1 MKNKIYITGTSG
13 IGKSTLAKKIS
24 EDRGIPFIN
33 GSSTVLWKNYNIN
46 SHKELLLMGINDPIR
61 GLAFQLELLELR
73 EKLVEGVETFVSDRS
88 FIDNIVYFLYQNSPY
103 LDEEKTLEY
112 INAAI
117 DSYLRINKDNDSVV
131 LFLSRRFKPG
141 DRMLNIENN
150 GKRIIN
156 PYYQDMMDELFF
168 YIIGRVDRVFK
179 ERKIVSGLDLSFN
192 THEVRDYNFEK
203 RLEKIYSII

>member
-117 DSYLRINKDNDSVV
+117 DSYLRINKDNDSAVIH
-131 LFLSRRFKPG
+131 LSRRFNED
-141 DRMLNIENN
+141 DRMLNIEED

-156 PYYQDMMDELFF
+156 GHYQDMMDDIFYSTIVKVITLFK
-168 YIIGRVDRVFK
+168 GR
-179 ERKIVSGLDLSFN
+179 GLQLAV
-192 THEVRDYNFEK
+192 HEIRHYNFEK
-203 RLEKIYSII
+203 RLRTVYETI